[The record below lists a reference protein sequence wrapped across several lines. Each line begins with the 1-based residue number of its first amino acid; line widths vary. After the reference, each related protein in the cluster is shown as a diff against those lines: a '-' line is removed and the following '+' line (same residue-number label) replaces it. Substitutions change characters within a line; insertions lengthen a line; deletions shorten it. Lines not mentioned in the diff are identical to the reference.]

1 LTGEQIARIQE
12 MVNEDY
18 AKLKEK
24 VKASPL

>member
-24 VKASPL
+24 VKTLPI